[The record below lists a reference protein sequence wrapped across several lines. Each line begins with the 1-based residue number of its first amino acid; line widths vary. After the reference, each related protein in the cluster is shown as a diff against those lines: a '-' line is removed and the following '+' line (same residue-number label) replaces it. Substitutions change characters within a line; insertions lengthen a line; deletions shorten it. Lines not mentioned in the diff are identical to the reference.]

1 MQSAIGAPR
10 LPGPGEAYLD
20 AAWFEQQLTA
30 DLIVQAALLNNP
42 RVRLELSR
50 LDAAQAE
57 RIQAG
62 LVSNPMVSLMAL
74 RPEGGGRYE
83 LGYSL
88 MQSLFDLF
96 TRSRRIAVAQA
107 AQRRVEAEVIVQL
120 LTIAQD
126 SQAAY
131 YDALA
136 AQAKLD
142 LQRERLALEEESNR
156 LLQRQA
162 SQGAVSASAAMEQQA
177 ATSMR
182 AHEMQAA
189 DAELAQARSALAQL
203 LGLSSASALN
213 LPASLPAFAMPG
225 LDAPAL
231 QALATS
237 NRAELRAA
245 TAGIEQAK
253 AERDLQS
260 GALRTYEPSL
270 GLAGARETDGMWLNG
285 LELKVLIPVF
295 DTGQARR
302 DLASTQVAQA
312 EFSAESVRRQV
323 PLEVERALSTLATAQ
338 VAARHA
344 DHHLQQQ
351 KLLEQSGATKLRA
364 RQLGPDHLPPIQPGP
379 TGIGAGPDRRAAG
392 AMDCRGR
399 LAAGDWRRRHQSVR
413 SADGVLF
420 GTDDMAVVRIEL
432 QVGSFRMTGLPVAI
446 TDFRPASC
454 RNVADG
460 TPCVERFAFLS
471 GGGFR
476 QGQPV
481 QRHQPGLVQARPDVA
496 AGQHEGDR
504 QFPLPAPRENQ
515 ALAPGNHAVVDARQA
530 ADRTKFVRIHA
541 GVVEAQVEAF
551 VCECLKPAHDG
562 RQVKRRIPTR
572 SSVFAPPGWY
582 SSKSST
588 ATSSWWISGRVAI
601 SECVPPPQWASRS
614 MINTRLRP

>member
-1 MQSAIGAPR
+1 MNHPSLRSAIVLSLLLTGCASAPSGQDAASPPDAVQSAIGAPR

-131 YDALA
+131 YGALA

-285 LELKVLIPVF
+285 LELKVLLPVF

-312 EFSAESVRRQV
+312 EFSAESIRRQV

-351 KLLEQSGATKLRA
+351 KLLEQLA
-364 RQLGPDHLPPIQPGP
+364 RRNYEQGNSDLI
-379 TGIGAGPDRRAAG
+379 AYR
-392 AMDCRGR
+392 
-399 LAAGDWRRRHQSVR
+399 QS
-413 SADGVLF
+413 S
-420 GTDDMAVVRIEL
+420 
-432 QVGSFRMTGLPVAI
+432 
-446 TDFRPASC
+446 
-454 RNVADG
+454 
-460 TPCVERFAFLS
+460 
-471 GGGFR
+471 
-476 QGQPV
+476 
-481 QRHQPGLVQARPDVA
+481 QARLVSAQD
-496 AGQHEGDR
+496 QI
-504 QFPLPAPRENQ
+504 
-515 ALAPGNHAVVDARQA
+515 DARQA
-530 ADRTKFVRIHA
+530 LWTAAVDLQRAT
-541 GVVEAQVEAF
+541 GVA
-551 VCECLKPAHDG
+551 
-562 RQVKRRIPTR
+562 
-572 SSVFAPPGWY
+572 
-582 SSKSST
+582 
-588 ATSSWWISGRVAI
+588 AI
-601 SECVPPPQWASRS
+601 SQ
-614 MINTRLRP
+614 